1 MDEPLLDLSP
11 DRARPLLDA
20 AIERRHLERLMRDA
34 DPLLAALPAEASA
47 LGRLL
52 VHELARQ
59 AAQLDRLD
67 QAAAAAALSREERL
81 RIDPLRAIP
90 AERLAAAAGPAP
102 QAEAGPVVIGADDPA
117 FTGHGWWT
125 ADPTPEGAL
134 RWSGAAPVAAMLL
147 PGLGGGAL
155 RLTLR
160 LRAPFGVPLDPA
172 QYDWF
177 LDGAPVVFRTMLND
191 GAVCEFAAMAEVPP
205 LPAGARVTLM
215 LQGPQH
221 QDPESGPRRDPRR
234 LGLGLVSARVER
246 A

>member
-1 MDEPLLDLSP
+1 MDEHLLDLSP

-20 AIERRHLERLMRDA
+20 AVERRHLDRLMLHA

-67 QAAAAAALSREERL
+67 QEAAAAALSRAERL

-90 AERLAAAAGPAP
+90 ADRLAAAAGPAP
-102 QAEAGPVVIGADDPA
+102 TPEAGPVAIGADDPA
-117 FTGHGWWT
+117 FAGHGWWGV
-125 ADPTPEGAL
+125 DPTPDGAL
-134 RWSGAAPVAAMLL
+134 RWSGAAPIAAMLL

-155 RLTLR
+155 RVTLR
-160 LRAPFGVPLDPA
+160 LRSPFGVPLDPA
-172 QYDWF
+172 QHDWF
-177 LDGAPVVFRTMLND
+177 LDGAPIRFGAVAND
-191 GAVCEFAAMAEVPP
+191 GVVGEFTALAELPP

-215 LQGPQH
+215 LHGPQH
-221 QDPESGPRRDPRR
+221 EDPETGTRRDPRR
-234 LGLGLVSARVER
+234 LGLGFIAARVER

>member
-1 MDEPLLDLSP
+1 MDEHLLDLSP
-11 DRARPLLDA
+11 DRARPLLEA
-20 AIERRHLERLMRDA
+20 AIAHRHLDRLMRDA

-67 QAAAAAALSREERL
+67 QAVAAAALSRDEL
-81 RIDPLRAIP
+81 VRIDPLRAIP
-90 AERLAAAAGPAP
+90 ADRLAAAAGPAP
-102 QAEAGPVVIGADDPA
+102 EPEAGPVTIGADDPA
-117 FTGHGWWT
+117 FAGHGWWT
-125 ADPTPEGAL
+125 ADPTPDGAL

-147 PGLGGGAL
+147 PALGGGAL

-172 QYDWF
+172 QHDWF
-177 LDGAPVVFRTMLND
+177 LDGMPISMTAVTND
-191 GAVCEFAAMAEVPP
+191 GVAGAFAAVAHMPP

-221 QDPESGPRRDPRR
+221 QDPDRGPRRDPRR
-234 LGLGLVSARVER
+234 LGLGLISARVER